1 MTVPTPS
8 KRATTLEEFM
18 ARWEQARNEYMASQ
32 QAAERRRER
41 NAADRPD
48 RQPSRGGRPPRGK
61 NPVVP
66 PALYLPS
73 TGAPT
78 KFGAEIELRRTND
91 GRMALLAYTA
101 LDRLADCMGPHQPW
115 VLYPTERLGDLE
127 AVEHYDVIYLDLPVP
142 QELWRTAADTDRGA
156 AR

>member
-1 MTVPTPS
+1 
-8 KRATTLEEFM
+8 
-18 ARWEQARNEYMASQ
+18 MASQ

-48 RQPSRGGRPPRGK
+48 RRPSRGGRPPRDRK
-61 NPVVP
+61 PVVP

-73 TGAPT
+73 TGAPN